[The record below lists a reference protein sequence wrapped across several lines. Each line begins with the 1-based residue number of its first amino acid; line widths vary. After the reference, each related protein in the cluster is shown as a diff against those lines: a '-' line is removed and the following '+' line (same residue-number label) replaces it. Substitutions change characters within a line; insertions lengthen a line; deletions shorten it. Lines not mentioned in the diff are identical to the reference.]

1 MTYTPFVTYICMI
14 IAVIN
19 FIRMQ
24 SLSGQEG
31 SQSAAVDCGAVFRP
45 YIENNHQYWRLIT
58 GGFVHF
64 SIWHLLMNL
73 SVMWSLG
80 RSMEIT
86 FVINDGVAGYLIYAA
101 LLFGSILLGNI
112 FAAYMGN
119 DYTISGGL
127 SSGLY
132 GLMASEIALVI
143 SVHGFLA
150 VLSDSSLMYTIFIN
164 LIMNFIPSISWQAH
178 LGGACFGVLFTV
190 FVLRLL

>member
-1 MTYTPFVTYICMI
+1 MAYSPFVTYICI
-14 IAVIN
+14 IVAVIN
-19 FIRMQ
+19 FIRME
-24 SLSGQEG
+24 SLAGQEG

-80 RSMEIT
+80 RGMEMY
-86 FVINDGVAGYLIYAA
+86 FGHGLYAV
-101 LLFGSILLGNI
+101 LLFGSIALGNI

-132 GLMASEIALVI
+132 GLMAAEIALVI
-143 SVHGFLA
+143 SANGFQA
-150 VLSDSSLMYTIFIN
+150 VLNNYSLMYTIFIN
-164 LIMNFIPSISWQAH
+164 LIMNFIPGISWQAH
-178 LGGACFGVLFTV
+178 LGGACFGILFTV
-190 FVLRLL
+190 IALRLL